1 MSMTAEPTQPPV
13 PSPAHGAATMLTDT
27 VFPGSTQMAGQADPQ
42 LLGSEQKSR
51 TAPVLP
57 YRQPQTG
64 TAGTTQRDRRCS
76 HRYVRR
82 VSKHRYAPLVK
93 LPAVSYP
100 FAPPFPP
107 SGTAPGPSAEP
118 GADSFHQTAS
128 RQDGK
133 AGAAGGIPV
142 IESESPYL
150 SFAPVS
156 CKIEQIL
163 QFERSPPWRSGGL
176 SCSGSN

>member
-1 MSMTAEPTQPPV
+1 MKMRKF
-13 PSPAHGAATMLTDT
+13 AALMLTLCMMLSLSISAFAASDT
-27 VFPGSTQMAGQADPQ
+27 IA
-42 LLGSEQKSR
+42 
-51 TAPVLP
+51 
-57 YRQPQTG
+57 
-64 TAGTTQRDRRCS
+64 
-76 HRYVRR
+76 
-82 VSKHRYAPLVK
+82 
-93 LPAVSYP
+93 
-100 FAPPFPP
+100 
-107 SGTAPGPSAEP
+107 SGTIPDSKIKWELDSHGWLTISGSGEAPGPSAEP

-163 QFERSPPWRSGGL
+163 QFERSPPRRSGGL